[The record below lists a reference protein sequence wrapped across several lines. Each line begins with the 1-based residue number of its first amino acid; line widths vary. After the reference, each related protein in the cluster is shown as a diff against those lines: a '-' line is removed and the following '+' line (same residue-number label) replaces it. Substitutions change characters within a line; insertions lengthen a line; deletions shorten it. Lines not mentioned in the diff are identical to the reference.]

1 MTESQESKQKA
12 KIPPIVIIVA
22 VIAIIGTFAEWIAS
36 APVEPVRVQYR
47 VTTGSAGAVDISYE
61 NDTGNTE
68 ERAGTRL
75 SSTGTWRQTISVEPG
90 TYVQVTARADGPMDW
105 VKCEILY
112 DGEIAETATAT
123 GSNGRAR
130 CSGFAGED

>member
-1 MTESQESKQKA
+1 MTESQEPKPKA

-22 VIAIIGTFAEWIAS
+22 IIAIIGTVANWIGS
-36 APVEPVRVQYR
+36 QPLEPIRVQYL
-47 VTTGSAGAVDISYE
+47 VTTGSDGVVDISYE

-68 ERAGTRL
+68 ERDGTRL
-75 SSTGTWRQTISVEPG
+75 SSTGTWRQTMSVEPG

-123 GSNGRAR
+123 GNNGRAR